1 LSELLLNYCD
11 SKLKQQKKLIK
22 SVQQNPKQKPK
33 HKSIMQKK
41 KVRLNQRKSGKL
53 QETEALTRTDFR
65 QIFEG

>member
-1 LSELLLNYCD
+1 
-11 SKLKQQKKLIK
+11 
-22 SVQQNPKQKPK
+22 
-33 HKSIMQKK
+33 MQKK